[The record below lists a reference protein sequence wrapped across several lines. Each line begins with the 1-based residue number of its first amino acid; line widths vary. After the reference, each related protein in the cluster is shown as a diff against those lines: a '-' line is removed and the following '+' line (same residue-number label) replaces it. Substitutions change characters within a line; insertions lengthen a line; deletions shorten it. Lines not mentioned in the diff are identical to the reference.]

1 MGSFTAWPVMET
13 KVKERVGDEVALM
26 AALYLS
32 ESSDDGGPSW
42 RRIEGLKLVT
52 PSSCNSWLKL

>member
-13 KVKERVGDEVALM
+13 KVRERIGDDVALM

-32 ESSDDGGPSW
+32 ESFDDGGPS
-42 RRIEGLKLVT
+42 
-52 PSSCNSWLKL
+52 